1 MDWKK
6 LLREDGFVEVDG
18 FRIELSLDNTFMDL
32 DYIPRVLF
40 YDPPTGRWHVLRNPI
55 PKGNSLEESW
65 DNAVEVLEHIAAGNE
80 KPILG
85 DDAVAE
91 RFVEFLKRLGDS
103 TR

>member
-55 PKGNSLEESW
+55 PKGRDLEENW
-65 DNAVEVLEHIAAGNE
+65 DNAVEVLERIAAGNE
-80 KPILG
+80 KPIL
-85 DDAVAE
+85 DDEAVAE